1 MINPAATPAGKNPR
15 RGGSRTAP
23 TAVPAGTSPR
33 GATAVAAMD
42 TIRLP
47 ELDRWLLFAALAL
60 LTLGLLMVASAS
72 MPLASSHTNQ
82 PFYYLIRQAAYV
94 STGLLFGVLAL
105 QIPVETWRRNAPG
118 LLLAAIGLLLLVLV
132 PGVGREVNGSTRWL
146 SLGLVNVQ
154 VSEAAKLFALIYLA
168 SYLQRHGAAL
178 QSSTMAMLRP
188 LLVLGMLAVLLLL
201 EPDFGTAVVMLATA
215 LGMLFLA
222 GVNVWRFT
230 ALQGLVIGAMAVLLY
245 SSHYRR
251 ARLISF
257 LDPWADPLKSG
268 FQLTQSLI
276 AIGRGELFGVG
287 LGASVQK
294 LFYLPE
300 SYTDFL
306 FAILAEELGLLGILT
321 VVALYVIL
329 IWRAFAIAARAE
341 RLELR
346 FASHLA
352 YGIGL
357 WFGIQALF
365 NMGVNMGVLPTK
377 GLTLPLMSYGGSSV
391 VVMCVA
397 LAILLRVDQETR
409 FAEAPSEPEAT
420 APTGGQEWL
429 SALLARVQR

>member
-1 MINPAATPAGKNPR
+1 MLTPHLTPH
-15 RGGSRTAP
+15 P
-23 TAVPAGTSPR
+23 SPLTPH
-33 GATAVAAMD
+33 GATAAAVPEPL
-42 TIRLP
+42 RLP

-72 MPLASSHTNQ
+72 MPQAARHTQQ
-82 PFYYLIRQAAYV
+82 PFYYLLRQAAYSGV
-94 STGLLFGVLAL
+94 GLLAAALAL
-105 QIPVETWRRNAPG
+105 QLPIDAWRRQAPV
-118 LLLAAIGLLLLVLV
+118 LLLTAIGLLLLVLL

-146 SLGLVNVQ
+146 SLGVVNVQ

-178 QSSTMAMLRP
+178 RRSTMAMLRP
-188 LLVLGMLAVLLLL
+188 LLVLGLLAVLLLL
-201 EPDFGTAVVMLATA
+201 EPDFGTAVVLLATA
-215 LGMLFLA
+215 LGLLFLA
-222 GVNVWRFT
+222 GVNIWRFA

-257 LDPWADPLKSG
+257 LDPWADPLNSG

-276 AIGRGELFGVG
+276 AIGRGEWFGVG

-300 SYTDFL
+300 AYTDFL
-306 FAILAEELGLLGILT
+306 FAILAEELGLLGVLT
-321 VVALYVIL
+321 VVALYVMI

-341 RLELR
+341 RLERR
-346 FASHLA
+346 FAGYLA

-357 WFGIQALF
+357 WFGIQSLF

-391 VVMCVA
+391 VVMGVA
-397 LAILLRVDQETR
+397 LAILLRIDQETR
-409 FAEAPSEPEAT
+409 AAETPEAPGA
-420 APTGGQEWL
+420 AAGGPEWL
-429 SALLARVQR
+429 PALLARVTRR